1 MGSPPQTIRPTFTE
15 CQSCVLPFGQER
27 VLCARRDRWPCGPVR
42 SPFKH
47 LSRCAR
53 CHARCTLPPPLALEK
68 SCKRHCESE
77 GFLLVFKSLSQRQV
91 MPRGPVPRGI
101 DPIPQCSSAQA
112 AELCVPKFFSLFFIM
127 FFFLGVPVLVPVR
140 ASKPSVVPSQ
150 NSFFF
155 GRQDK
160 CWALC
165 RSTWTEMR
173 LTHTERRA
181 EERTDPQ
188 TRRLQ
193 RHSLLKTRG
202 LV

>member
-1 MGSPPQTIRPTFTE
+1 VREEI
-15 CQSCVLPFGQER
+15 
-27 VLCARRDRWPCGPVR
+27 DGPVALSAVLSNTFHAARAVTRGAPFRLPSPLKNPANVTVSGAKVSCWFSKVSLKDR
-42 SPFKH
+42 SCRGVPYH
-47 LSRCAR
+47 AESTLSR
-53 CHARCTLPPPLALEK
+53 
-68 SCKRHCESE
+68 
-77 GFLLVFKSLSQRQV
+77 
-91 MPRGPVPRGI
+91 
-101 DPIPQCSSAQA
+101 SAQMLKLPSFVFQNSFLSS
-112 AELCVPKFFSLFFIM
+112 LCTWIM